1 MRIVWRSYDD
11 EANFFDGEKLVEG
24 ADDANIGILLSSFIA
39 AALQNRGEPQS
50 GHRANHLRMKGAP
63 GKSKSDESYFNHEG
77 IQEWIR
83 KAPMQRL
90 RKHAKGASYYR
101 IAKASD

>member
-1 MRIVWRSYDD
+1 
-11 EANFFDGEKLVEG
+11 
-24 ADDANIGILLSSFIA
+24 
-39 AALQNRGEPQS
+39 
-50 GHRANHLRMKGAP
+50 MKGAP

-90 RKHAKGASYYR
+90 RKHARGASYYR